1 MAYSDFAPVH
11 TCLPLSLI
19 HIFKKK
25 YAIGVDFGTLSARAL
40 LVDADTGIELASS
53 EMEYPHGVI
62 DKEMPSGEPLP
73 PSWALQDPQ
82 DYLDAFYQTCLL
94 YTSRCV

>member
-1 MAYSDFAPVH
+1 MRKIETV
-11 TCLPLSLI
+11 
-19 HIFKKK
+19 KKK

-40 LVDADTGIELASS
+40 LVDADTGVELASS

-82 DYLDAFYQTCLL
+82 DYLDAFYQTVREV
-94 YTSRCV
+94 TK